1 MPLNIEPEPVVD
13 LCARADDVEKARANA
28 RQNLVSQLHR
38 TASGLIYNCL
48 AHLYLAAYCLLI
60 TMSAKPIPISPPR
73 NTALDASSLSS
84 QPSSLPLWDR
94 LSKWASENKA
104 IVYTIAG
111 VAVVVTGA
119 GVVYYRSGSQTSN
132 SESNS
137 EEKKRISKK
146 ERRKAKKE
154 KEKEQT
160 QPELKTTP
168 DEQPKP
174 RVSTVESDPLENLP
188 QINESTVDTFSDQ
201 DRKEYA
207 TTLKAAGNKA
217 YGDKSYN
224 DAIDLYGKAILCKPD
239 PIFYSNRAAC
249 YNALG
254 DWDKVIEDTSAA
266 LALDNEYV
274 KALNR
279 RANAYEHLERY
290 SEALL
295 DYTAS
300 CIIDEFRNSQSSNSV
315 ERLLKKVAEAK
326 GKAIL
331 DGKEKKLPSPTF
343 VTNYLQSFRPRPRPE
358 GLDENAELD
367 EESGKGQ
374 LRAGLVA
381 MEKRTGDGYDA
392 ASAAFDKALELRD
405 LGEHEAFAY
414 NMRGTFRYLRGENA
428 DALKDL
434 DRSVELQPSLTQS
447 YIKRASMHLEL
458 GNRDGAAQ
466 DFEKAMAQK
475 QDDPDIYYHRAQ
487 LHFILA
493 EFAEAAKDYQKS
505 IDLDKDFIFSHIQ
518 LGVTQYKM
526 GSIAS
531 SMATFRRCIKNF
543 DRTPDVYNYY
553 GELLLDQ
560 QKYAE
565 AIEKFETAIE
575 MEKQTKPLGMNVL
588 PLINKALAL
597 FQWKQDFQEAEKL
610 CQKALII
617 DPECDI
623 AVATM
628 AQLLLQQGKVTD
640 ALEYFERAAELSRTE
655 GEIVNALS
663 YAEATRTQLEVQ
675 EKYPKLRDKLQG
687 QGMGGQL
694 GAQAMR

>member
-1 MPLNIEPEPVVD
+1 
-13 LCARADDVEKARANA
+13 
-28 RQNLVSQLHR
+28 
-38 TASGLIYNCL
+38 
-48 AHLYLAAYCLLI
+48 
-60 TMSAKPIPISPPR
+60 MSAETIPLSSAG
-73 NTALDASSLSS
+73 TTSLDISSLSS
-84 QPSSLPLWDR
+84 QSSSLPLWNR
-94 LSKWASENKA
+94 LSTWAAENKT

-111 VAVVVTGA
+111 VALVITGA
-119 GVVYYRSGSQTSN
+119 GVVYYNSDSRTNVRESGL
-132 SESNS
+132 
-137 EEKKRISKK
+137 EEKKRASKK

-154 KEKEQT
+154 MEKEQSDP
-160 QPELKTTP
+160 QNRSVP
-168 DEQPKP
+168 EQPPKP
-174 RVSTVESDPLENLP
+174 KAPTVEPDFSDDLPQVDPSTVESL
-188 QINESTVDTFSDQ
+188 SDQ

-207 TTLKAAGNKA
+207 VKLKAAGNTA
-217 YGDKSYN
+217 YGDKRYN
-224 DAIDLYGKAILCKPD
+224 EAIDLYGKAILCKPD

-254 DWDKVIEDTSAA
+254 NWDKVVEDTTAA
-266 LALDNEYV
+266 LALDSEYV

-279 RANAYEHLERY
+279 RANAYEHLEKF

-300 CIIDEFRNSQSSNSV
+300 CIIDGFRNDQSAQSV

-326 GKAIL
+326 GKGIL
-331 DGKEKKLPSPTF
+331 EGKEKRLPSPTF

-358 GLDENAELD
+358 GLGEDADL
-367 EESGKGQ
+367 EEGSGKSH
-374 LRAGLVA
+374 LRAGLAA
-381 MEKRTGDGYDA
+381 MEKRTSEGYDS
-392 ASAAFDKALELRD
+392 ASKAFDKALELRD
-405 LGEHEAFAY
+405 LGDHEAYAY
-414 NMRGTFRYLRGENA
+414 NMRGTFRYLRSENA

-434 DRSVELQPSLTQS
+434 DKSVELKPSLVQS

-458 GNRDGAAQ
+458 GNRDGAAE
-466 DFEKAMAQK
+466 DFEKAMEQK

-543 DRTPDVYNYY
+543 DKTPDVYNYY

-560 QKYAE
+560 QKYSE

-575 MEKQTKPLGMNVL
+575 LEKQLKPLGMNVL

-610 CQKALII
+610 CQKALMI

-640 ALEYFERAAELSRTE
+640 ALKYFERAAELSRTE

-675 EKYPKLRDKLQG
+675 EKYPQLSSRL
-687 QGMGGQL
+687 QGMGGQF
-694 GAQAMR
+694 GAPSMR